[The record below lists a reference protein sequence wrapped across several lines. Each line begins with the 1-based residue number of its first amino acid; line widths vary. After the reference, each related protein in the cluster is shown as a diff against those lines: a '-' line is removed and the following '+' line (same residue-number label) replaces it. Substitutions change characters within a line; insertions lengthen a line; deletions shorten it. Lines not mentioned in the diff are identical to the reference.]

1 MPKLFQELYSYL
13 PMTYGIKLV
22 REAQLGI
29 IWPNYIPALI
39 MLLAIGI
46 VTIIVSVIIKEKA
59 DKPSKYFEEKLK
71 ESGLF

>member
-1 MPKLFQELYSYL
+1 MPKLFQDLYNYL
-13 PMTYGIKLV
+13 PMTYAIKLV
-22 REAQLGI
+22 REAQLGV
-29 IWPNYIPALI
+29 IWSNYTPALI

>member
-1 MPKLFQELYSYL
+1 
-13 PMTYGIKLV
+13 
-22 REAQLGI
+22 
-29 IWPNYIPALI
+29 